1 MSEHT
6 PLKVKSIILIKIGD
20 EFSWDTIG
28 GKRYQGVIVDIDS
41 NVAYVKC
48 SDGITRP
55 VEI

>member
-1 MSEHT
+1 MSEQT
-6 PLKVKSIILIKIGD
+6 KLKVKSINLIKIGD

-28 GKRYQGVIVDIDS
+28 GKCYQGVIVDIDS

-48 SDGITRP
+48 TDGVTRP